1 MNQQQRKDTRTAIL
15 ALAMQIHT
23 AYEDGDGAD
32 QLYLVKEADD
42 LAKLVLAFCEDVE
55 QSFSVVCFA
64 FNSNGDIPVA
74 RVGAT
79 SGPFASRAEA
89 ERACREA
96 LSTGRFYRVS
106 IEERQP

>member
-15 ALAMQIHT
+15 ALAVKIRDC
-23 AYEDGDGAD
+23 YEDEDGNGID
-32 QLYLVKEADD
+32 QDEAND
-42 LAKLVLAFCEDVE
+42 LAKLALAFCEDE
-55 QSFSVVCFA
+55 EKA
-64 FNSNGDIPVA
+64 FHVTCYPFGPEGQTLGRRHD
-74 RVGAT
+74 

-96 LSTGRFYRVS
+96 LSTGRFYRVA

>member
-15 ALAMQIHT
+15 ALAMQIRT
-23 AYEDGDGAD
+23 DYEENDAD
-32 QLYLVKEADD
+32 QLHLVSDAND
-42 LAKLVLAFCEDVE
+42 LAKLALAYCEDTE

-64 FNSNGDIPVA
+64 FASNGSIPVA
-74 RVGAT
+74 NIGSA

-96 LSTGRFYRVS
+96 LSTGRFYRVA
-106 IEERQP
+106 IEERHS